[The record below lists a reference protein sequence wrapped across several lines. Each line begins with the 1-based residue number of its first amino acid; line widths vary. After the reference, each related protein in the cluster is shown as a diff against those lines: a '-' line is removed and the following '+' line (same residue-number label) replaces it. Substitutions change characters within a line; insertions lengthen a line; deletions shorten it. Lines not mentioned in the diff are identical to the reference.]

1 MKYIIKLL
9 IRFYQ
14 ILISPLIHLV
24 GGPNSGCRFDPTC
37 SEYFLQAVQSYGA
50 LRGSIL
56 GIKRILRCGPWGG
69 HGHDPVPLRSEQILR
84 REDNNKQDLLKHG

>member
-1 MKYIIKLL
+1 MKCIIKLL

-84 REDNNKQDLLKHG
+84 KEDNNKQDLLKHG

>member
-1 MKYIIKLL
+1 
-9 IRFYQ
+9 
-14 ILISPLIHLV
+14 
-24 GGPNSGCRFDPTC
+24 C

-84 REDNNKQDLLKHG
+84 KEDNNKQDLLKHG

>member
-1 MKYIIKLL
+1 MKHIIKLL

-14 ILISPLIHLV
+14 ILISPLIHLI

-50 LRGSIL
+50 FRGSIL

-69 HGHDPVPLRSEQILR
+69 HGHDPVPLRFEQILR
-84 REDNNKQDLLKHG
+84 KEDNNKQDLLKHG

>member
-1 MKYIIKLL
+1 MKHIIKLL

-14 ILISPLIHLV
+14 ILISPLIHLI

-50 LRGSIL
+50 FRGSIL

>member
-84 REDNNKQDLLKHG
+84 KEDNNKQDLLKHG

>member
-14 ILISPLIHLV
+14 VFISPLIHLI

-50 LRGSIL
+50 FRGSIL
-56 GIKRILRCGPWGG
+56 GIKRILKCGPWGG
-69 HGHDPVPLRSEQILR
+69 HGHDPVPLRTEQILR
-84 REDNNKQDLLKHG
+84 KEDNNKQDLLKHG

>member
-14 ILISPLIHLV
+14 VFISPLIHLI

-50 LRGSIL
+50 FRGSIL

-69 HGHDPVPLRSEQILR
+69 YGHDPVPLRTEQILR
-84 REDNNKQDLLKHG
+84 KEDNNKQDLLKHG

>member
-37 SEYFLQAVQSYGA
+37 SEYFLQAVQSYGV

-84 REDNNKQDLLKHG
+84 KEDNNKQDLLKHG

>member
-56 GIKRILRCGPWGG
+56 GIK
-69 HGHDPVPLRSEQILR
+69 
-84 REDNNKQDLLKHG
+84 

>member
-24 GGPNSGCRFDPTC
+24 GGPNSGCRFDPPC

-84 REDNNKQDLLKHG
+84 KEDNNKQDLLKHG